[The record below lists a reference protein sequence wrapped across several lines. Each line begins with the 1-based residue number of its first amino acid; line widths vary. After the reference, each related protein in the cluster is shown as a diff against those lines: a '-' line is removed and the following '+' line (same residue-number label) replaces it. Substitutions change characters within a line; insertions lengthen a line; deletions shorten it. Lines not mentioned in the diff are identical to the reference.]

1 VTDLSTVLLAIG
13 PAAVT
18 GLVAFHA
25 ARIQTTVAERGIRAR
40 PGELEH
46 QVRDKR
52 RDERAAAYARYLE
65 TGLELHYILN
75 SWSFSKAWH
84 DEERVNRNGP
94 ARAQLIL
101 LGSADVVAAMDALE
115 TDVLSLLA
123 SMNDRLTPG
132 IDVGSV
138 AYDAYHERAE
148 EIRLLRRTLEG
159 AMRSDVL

>member
-65 TGLELHYILN
+65 TGLELHYISTVGHSRRLGTTR
-75 SWSFSKAWH
+75 SESTGMAL
-84 DEERVNRNGP
+84 
-94 ARAQLIL
+94 RAH
-101 LGSADVVAAMDALE
+101 S
-115 TDVLSLLA
+115 
-123 SMNDRLTPG
+123 
-132 IDVGSV
+132 
-138 AYDAYHERAE
+138 
-148 EIRLLRRTLEG
+148 
-159 AMRSDVL
+159 